1 MYGEAT
7 LYSLQP
13 FKALEEKCTCKME
26 VFDGK
31 WPEVKCFWEIDEI
44 LTYISLATSTVS
56 IAYAVI
62 QSGYYSFVQKSTS
75 HHINT
80 LRFEGL
86 PCTKPIRSIL
96 LSHFIVERRLFFQWC
111 SFSLEGAFVVIT
123 LCTSQIVLSSLFGNQ
138 LFHLH
143 WPWMFAKH
151 DPLCWISSIIG
162 HAPL

>member
-1 MYGEAT
+1 MMNQLRLFAV
-7 LYSLQP
+7 SLQYRTMRS
-13 FKALEEKCTCKME
+13 KKL
-26 VFDGK
+26 
-31 WPEVKCFWEIDEI
+31 
-44 LTYISLATSTVS
+44 LLLATKPFINHLHHQSLHHNSSCHHHHSTK
-56 IAYAVI
+56 
-62 QSGYYSFVQKSTS
+62 KSTS

-111 SFSLEGAFVVIT
+111 SFSLRGAFVVIT

-143 WPWMFAKH
+143 WPRMFAKH

-162 HAPL
+162 HAPLWWNACKDSDFSPNLKAV

>member
-1 MYGEAT
+1 MNQLRLFAV
-7 LYSLQP
+7 SLQYRTMRS
-13 FKALEEKCTCKME
+13 KKL
-26 VFDGK
+26 
-31 WPEVKCFWEIDEI
+31 
-44 LTYISLATSTVS
+44 LLLATKPIHQSSSSSEFASHNSSCHHHHSTK
-56 IAYAVI
+56 
-62 QSGYYSFVQKSTS
+62 KSTS

-111 SFSLEGAFVVIT
+111 SFSLKGAFVVIT